1 MIRVLHIIQQL
12 GPGRGGVRT
21 FVSTMLDCPAPDI
34 EQSVLS
40 VGRVEGDRFG
50 ERFYGPLIDSYS
62 PLLVGTLGAKRLGAF
77 LSKHRSTSFRF
88 TRTTHSASSSPLR
101 PKKPEFP
108 RTSCTAI
115 TARLAAPRV

>member
-40 VGRVEGDRFG
+40 VGRVEGDRFV
-50 ERFYGPLIDSYS
+50 IQ
-62 PLLVGTLGAKRLGAF
+62 
-77 LSKHRSTSFRF
+77 
-88 TRTTHSASSSPLR
+88 
-101 PKKPEFP
+101 
-108 RTSCTAI
+108 
-115 TARLAAPRV
+115 APA